1 MFDLRG
7 DVLAPPAPR
16 ALDLYPMTIEGGVV
30 RVDTGRRIQRG
41 RFEPGQVT
49 YL

>member
-1 MFDLRG
+1 MRG
-7 DVLAPPAPR
+7 DVKAPPAPR
-16 ALDLYPMTIEGGVV
+16 ALDLHPIAIEGGVV

-41 RFEPGQVT
+41 RFEQGQVT